1 MKEVDEL
8 ASPILVNGILHD
20 TGPYA
25 WEMRDLS
32 KRGFE
37 LRQGA
42 RKKRVVHG
50 ALTDLP
56 SGALSSCLTPHQTE
70 NLPQCVQACVRLL
83 NLSCKVPVNLV
94 SDVPNAIDGFLKRVK
109 LGWEGLDVCNLKNC
123 IEKLIQLAQ
132 PTEVFIVQ
140 THHTDTN
147 TSLHCCCIEK
157 RMLCCPSDEIFGGPC
172 VLRHLRSYTLIVPL
186 GYTKRAQG
194 ECQES
199 VY

>member
-1 MKEVDEL
+1 MSL
-8 ASPILVNGILHD
+8 CASPILVNGILYD

-56 SGALSSCLTPHQTE
+56 SGTLSSCLTPHQTE

-94 SDVPNAIDGFLKRVK
+94 SDVPNAMDGFLKPSK
-109 LGWEGLDVCNLKNC
+109 WGWEGLDVCNLKNC

-132 PTEVFIVQ
+132 PTEVFILQ

-157 RMLCCPSDEIFGGPC
+157 RMLSLSF
-172 VLRHLRSYTLIVPL
+172 
-186 GYTKRAQG
+186 
-194 ECQES
+194 
-199 VY
+199 